1 MLRSMTGYGRSQKM
15 VGGRDILVEIRAVN
29 HRYFEFSARVPR
41 VYGYLEEKMKS
52 FVQSRVSRG
61 KIDVNVT
68 VFTVEGQDA
77 VVELNKSLAQG
88 YLGAL
93 RSASDEFQLKDDL
106 SLSVLSRF
114 PDIFS
119 VRKAP
124 EDEEVIWEAVK
135 TVAEEALER
144 FVLMREK
151 EGEKM
156 YQDISGRLDT
166 IEGWVG
172 DVEKLSPETTKAYRE
187 RLYAKLSEVLE
198 GNGIDENR
206 ILTEAAVFSERVA
219 VDEET
224 VRLRSHLHQYRS
236 LLDAGEPVGRKLDFL
251 TQEVNREINT
261 IGSKAQDLAIT
272 RIVVDLKSEVE
283 KIREQIQN
291 IE

>member
-1 MLRSMTGYGRSQKM
+1 MLKSMTGYGRSQQ
-15 VGGRDILVEIRAVN
+15 VIGGRDILVEIRSVN

-88 YLGAL
+88 YLTAL
-93 RSASDEFQLKDDL
+93 RSASEEFQLRDDL
-106 SLSVLSRF
+106 SLSTISRF
-114 PDIFS
+114 SDIFA

-124 EDEEVIWEAVK
+124 EDEEVIWDAVK
-135 TVAEEALER
+135 IVAEEALEK
-144 FVLMREK
+144 FVVMREN

-156 YQDISGRLDT
+156 RQDILSRLDT
-166 IEGWVG
+166 IEASVA
-172 DVEKLSPETTKAYRE
+172 DVEKLSPETTVAYRE
-187 RLYAKLSEVLE
+187 RLYAKLKDVLD
-198 GNGIDENR
+198 GANIDENR
-206 ILTEAAVFSERVA
+206 ILTEAAVFSEKTA

-224 VRLRSHLHQYRS
+224 VRLRSHLQQYRA
-236 LLDAGEPVGRKLDFL
+236 LLSGEEAVGRKLDFL

-272 RIVVDLKSEVE
+272 KIVVDLKSEVE

>member
-1 MLRSMTGYGRSQKM
+1 MLKSMTGYGRSQQII
-15 VGGRDILVEIRAVN
+15 GGRDILVEIRSVN

-77 VVELNKSLAQG
+77 VVELNQSLATG
-88 YLGAL
+88 YLTAL
-93 RSASDEFQLKDDL
+93 RSVPVEFGLKDDL
-106 SLSVLSRF
+106 SLSVLSRL

-119 VRKAP
+119 VRKAA
-124 EDEEVIWEAVK
+124 EDEEVIWNAVK

-144 FVLMREK
+144 FVAMREK

-156 YQDISGRLDT
+156 QQDILGRLRT
-166 IEGWVG
+166 IENWVG
-172 DVEKLSPETTKAYRE
+172 EVEKQSPETTKAYRD
-187 RLYAKLSEVLE
+187 RLYTKLREVLD

-206 ILTEAAVFSERVA
+206 ILTEAAIFSERVA

-224 VRLRSHLHQYRS
+224 VRLRSHLHQYES
-236 LLDAGEPVGRKLDFL
+236 LLKSEEPVGRKLDFL

>member
-1 MLRSMTGYGRSQKM
+1 MLRSMTGYGRSQQII
-15 VGGRDILVEIRAVN
+15 GGRDILVEIRSVN

-52 FVQSRVSRG
+52 FVQGRVFRG
-61 KIDVNVT
+61 KIDVNIT

-88 YLGAL
+88 YLSAL
-93 RSASDEFQLKDDL
+93 RSASEEFQLRDDL
-106 SLSVLSRF
+106 SLSALSRM

-119 VRKAP
+119 VRKAA
-124 EDEEVIWEAVK
+124 EDEEVIWNAVRS
-135 TVAEEALER
+135 VAEEALGR
-144 FVLMREK
+144 FIEMREK

-156 YQDISGRLDT
+156 FQDISSRLET

-172 DVEKLSPETTKAYRE
+172 EVEKKSPETTKAYRE
-187 RLYAKLSEVLE
+187 RLYAKLREVLD

-224 VRLRSHLHQYRS
+224 VRLRSHLHQYQS
-236 LLDAGEPVGRKLDFL
+236 LLQADEPVGRKLDFL

>member
-1 MLRSMTGYGRSQKM
+1 MLKSMTGYGRGQQ
-15 VGGRDILVEIRAVN
+15 VIGGRDILVEIRSVN

-77 VVELNKSLAQG
+77 VVELNKSMAQG
-88 YLGAL
+88 YLEAL
-93 RSASDEFQLKDDL
+93 RGVSESFHLSDDL
-106 SLSVLSRF
+106 SLSAVARF

-119 VRKAP
+119 VRKAA
-124 EDEEVIWEAVK
+124 EDEEVIWDAVRV
-135 TVAEEALER
+135 VAEEALNR
-144 FVLMREK
+144 FVAMREK

-156 YQDISGRLDT
+156 RLDISERAGL
-166 IEGWVG
+166 IEKQVSE
-172 DVEKLSPETTKAYRE
+172 VEQLSPATTIAYRE
-187 RLYAKLSEVLE
+187 RLTAKLKEVLE
-198 GNGIDENR
+198 NNNIEESR
-206 ILTEAAVFSERVA
+206 ILTEAAVFSEKIA

-224 VRLRSHLHQYRS
+224 VRLRSHLQQLRS
-236 LLDAGEPVGRKLDFL
+236 FLDAKEPIGRKLDFL
-251 TQEVNREINT
+251 VQEVNREINT

-272 RIVVDLKSEVE
+272 KIVVELKSEVE